1 MESITKNRIAE
12 YLALD
17 LDHPVE
23 VKDTKPEIKIEGNTI
38 NVTYNVKKY
47 EIEFNLFSGNSY
59 GEGSN
64 SSSPLAILIMAG
76 TVIWLLL
83 MGLPYAQGMQEFI
96 NNFVLP
102 ANQYLR

>member
-1 MESITKNRIAE
+1 MESITKNRIAD

-38 NVTYNVKKY
+38 NVTYNVNKY
-47 EIEFNLFSGNSY
+47 EFNLFSGNSY
-59 GEGSN
+59 GAGSN
-64 SSSPLAILIMAG
+64 SSNPLATIIMVG
-76 TVIWLLL
+76 TVLWLLSI
-83 MGLPYAQGMQEFI
+83 GLPYAQGMQNFI
-96 NNFVLP
+96 SNFVLP